1 MEKYLNMV
9 VDVPKW
15 VNDKLPMNCWNSC
28 MDDSEGNLAKWT
40 GDFFRVGAFVM
51 LVCSVWASVAA
62 MVADPNIGGILGGLI
77 WVYAAFP
84 IVMVVRNAGESL
96 SGSKSDTVGFVFYDL
111 PMAGVKAAGYVAAM
125 VALFGAVI
133 ATVNWVLG
141 GYLVLGGEANM
152 EMWDYMNWGTGTVY
166 SAFAAFCSMFGL
178 EWIAGVVDSWSGWNA
193 SSVWG
198 VNDAGDA
205 AWVARDVA
213 AGSWD
218 TGNLVSVGYQYVG
231 VAVILA
237 KVYVVMALYNFF
249 WSILNTLFNFVKNPF
264 LPFRTK

>member
-28 MDDSEGNLAKWT
+28 MDDSEGNLASWT

-84 IVMVVRNAGESL
+84 IVMVVRNAGDSL
-96 SGSKSDTVGFVFYDL
+96 SGSKSDTVGFIFYDL
-111 PMAGVKAAGYVAAM
+111 PMAGIKAFGYVAAM

-133 ATVNWVLG
+133 ATANWVLG

-178 EWIAGVVDSWSGWNA
+178 EWIAGVVEGWSNWDASMVNGEARAVADGGW
-193 SSVWG
+193 
-198 VNDAGDA
+198 
-205 AWVARDVA
+205 DV
-213 AGSWD
+213 
-218 TGNLVSVGYQYVG
+218 GNLVGVGYQYVG

-264 LPFRTK
+264 LPFKTK